1 MMKKSWLSLL
11 LCTLMVVSLFAGC
24 APAAEPTPAEAPA
37 ATEAPAAEATEAPA
51 TEAPAKDTYVI
62 AALMKQ
68 NADTFVQNI
77 SDAITGRAA
86 ELGSEVTLLMQ
97 DAEGDIN
104 TQLEQAEAMITQKV
118 DAIILNAVD
127 VEGSAPIVDMAIEAG
142 IPVIECNTLTNNA
155 DKATCYVGSDDVDAG
170 KIQADFLKTVL
181 PEDAKV
187 CYMMG
192 PIGVSPQIYRKEG
205 ITKNLFEG
213 SKIEVLQE
221 QTANWK
227 REEALALAENWL
239 TTYQD
244 LDAIICQNDD
254 MAMGAL
260 EAVEAA
266 GRKDQVI
273 VIGIDAITDALDAVK
288 AGRLDATVFQDAAGQ
303 GAGSLDVALECAK
316 TKTLDRDDMIIP
328 FVLVTKANVDQFM

>member
-1 MMKKSWLSLL
+1 MKRLFAI
-11 LCTLMVVSLFAGC
+11 LMVACLILGSFAV
-24 APAAEPTPAEAPA
+24 ASAET
-37 ATEAPAAEATEAPA
+37 
-51 TEAPAKDTYVI
+51 KTYKI

-68 NADTFVQNI
+68 NADTFVQKI
-77 SDAITGRAA
+77 SDAITARAT
-86 ELGSEVTLLMQ
+86 ELGAEVELLMQ

-104 TQLEQAEAMITQKV
+104 KQLEQAEAMKTMGV
-118 DAIILNAVD
+118 DAVILNAVD
-127 VEGSAPIVDMAIEAG
+127 VEGSAPIVDMFIDAG
-142 IPVIECNTLTNNA
+142 IPVIECNTLTNNS

-170 KIQADFLKTVL
+170 KIQAEFLKTVL

-192 PIGVSPQIYRKEG
+192 PIGVSPQIYRKQG
-205 ITKNLFEG
+205 IEENLFNG

-227 REEALALAENWL
+227 RAEALALAENWL

-266 GRKDQVI
+266 GRKDKVI
-273 VIGIDAITDALDAVK
+273 VIGIDAIEDAKQAVK
-288 AGRLDATVFQDAAGQ
+288 DGRLDCTVFQDAAGQ
-303 GAGSLDVALECAK
+303 GTTSVDVALECAK
-316 TKTLDRDDMIIP
+316 AGTIEHDDVMIP
-328 FVLVTKANVDQFM
+328 FVLVTKDNVDQFM

>member
-1 MMKKSWLSLL
+1 MKRLIAILMCALL
-11 LCTLMVVSLFAGC
+11 ILGSFAV
-24 APAAEPTPAEAPA
+24 ASAD
-37 ATEAPAAEATEAPA
+37 
-51 TEAPAKDTYVI
+51 AKTYKI
-62 AALMKQ
+62 AGLMKQ
-68 NADTFVQNI
+68 NADTFVQKI
-77 SDAITGRAA
+77 SDAMTARAA
-86 ELGSEVTLLMQ
+86 ELGAEVELLMQ

-104 TQLEQAEAMITQKV
+104 KQLEQAEAMKTLGV
-118 DAIILNAVD
+118 DAVILNAVD
-127 VEGSAPIVDMAIEAG
+127 VEGSAPIVDMFIDAG
-142 IPVIECNTLTNNA
+142 IPVIECNTLTNNS

-192 PIGVSPQIYRKEG
+192 PIGVSPQIYRKQG
-205 ITKNLFEG
+205 IEENLFNG

-227 REEALALAENWL
+227 RAEALALAENWL

-266 GRKDQVI
+266 GRKDKVV
-273 VIGIDAITDALDAVK
+273 VIGIDAIEDAKQAVK
-288 AGRLDATVFQDAAGQ
+288 DGRLDCTVFQDAAGQ
-303 GAGSLDVALECAK
+303 GAKSVDVALECAK
-316 TKTLDRDDMIIP
+316 AGTVEHDDVMIP
-328 FVLVTKANVDQFM
+328 FILVTTDNVDQFM

>member
-1 MMKKSWLSLL
+1 MKRLL
-11 LCTLMVVSLFAGC
+11 AILMCACLVLGSFAV
-24 APAAEPTPAEAPA
+24 ASAET
-37 ATEAPAAEATEAPA
+37 
-51 TEAPAKDTYVI
+51 KTYKI
-62 AALMKQ
+62 AGLMKQ
-68 NADTFVQNI
+68 NADTFVQKI
-77 SDAITGRAA
+77 SDAMIARAA
-86 ELGSEVTLLMQ
+86 ELGTEVELLMQ

-104 TQLEQAEAMITQKV
+104 KQLEQAEAMKTMGV
-118 DAIILNAVD
+118 DAVILNAVD
-127 VEGSAPIVDMAIEAG
+127 VEGSAPIVDMFIDAG

-192 PIGVSPQIYRKEG
+192 PIGVSPQIYRKQG
-205 ITKNLFEG
+205 IEENLFNG

-227 REEALALAENWL
+227 RAEALALAENWL
-239 TTYQD
+239 TTYQN

-266 GRKDQVI
+266 GRKEQVI
-273 VIGIDAITDALDAVK
+273 VIGIDAIADALQAVK
-288 AGRLDATVFQDAAGQ
+288 DGRLDCTVFQDAAGQ
-303 GAGSLDVALECAK
+303 GATSVDVALECAK
-316 TKTLDRDDMIIP
+316 AKTVKTDDVMIP
-328 FVLVTKANVDQFM
+328 FVLVTKDNVDQFM

>member
-1 MMKKSWLSLL
+1 MKKSWLSLL

>member
-1 MMKKSWLSLL
+1 MKKTWLSLL

-24 APAAEPTPAEAPA
+24 APAASEPTPTQAPA
-37 ATEAPAAEATEAPA
+37 AEAPAAEATEAPA
-51 TEAPAKDTYVI
+51 AEAPAKDTYVI

-77 SDAITGRAA
+77 SDAITARAA

-104 TQLEQAEAMITQKV
+104 NQLEQAEAMITQKV

-205 ITKNLFEG
+205 ITKYLFEG

-254 MAMGAL
+254 MALGAL

-266 GRKDQVI
+266 GRKDQII

-288 AGRLDATVFQDAAGQ
+288 SGRLDATVFQDAAGQ

-316 TKTLDRDDMIIP
+316 NGTLQRDDMIIP
-328 FVLVTKANVDQFM
+328 FLLVTTDNVDQFM

>member
-1 MMKKSWLSLL
+1 MVAILMCALL
-11 LCTLMVVSLFAGC
+11 ILGSFAVTAG
-24 APAAEPTPAEAPA
+24 AET
-37 ATEAPAAEATEAPA
+37 
-51 TEAPAKDTYVI
+51 KTYKI
-62 AALMKQ
+62 AGLMKQ
-68 NADTFVQNI
+68 NADTFVQKI
-77 SDAITGRAA
+77 SDAMVARAA
-86 ELGSEVTLLMQ
+86 ELGAEVELLMQ

-104 TQLEQAEAMITQKV
+104 KQLEQAEAMKTMGV
-118 DAIILNAVD
+118 DAVILNAVD
-127 VEGSAPIVDMAIEAG
+127 VEGSAPIVDMFIDAG
-142 IPVIECNTLTNNA
+142 IPVVECNTLTNNS

-170 KIQADFLKTVL
+170 KIQAEFLKTVL

-192 PIGVSPQIYRKEG
+192 PIGVSPQIYRKQG
-205 ITKNLFEG
+205 IEENLFNG

-227 REEALALAENWL
+227 RAEALALAENWR

-273 VIGIDAITDALDAVK
+273 VIGIDAIADALQAVK
-288 AGRLDATVFQDAAGQ
+288 DSRLDCTVFQDAAGQ
-303 GAGSLDVALECAK
+303 GATSVDVALECAK
-316 TKTLDRDDMIIP
+316 SGSVEHDDVMIP
-328 FVLVTKANVDQFM
+328 FVLVTKDNVDQFM

>member
-1 MMKKSWLSLL
+1 MKRKLIALVL
-11 LCTLMVVSLFAGC
+11 AMLMVLSSIAMTAV
-24 APAAEPTPAEAPA
+24 AET
-37 ATEAPAAEATEAPA
+37 
-51 TEAPAKDTYVI
+51 KTYKIV
-62 AALMKQ
+62 ALMKQ

-77 SDAITGRAA
+77 ADAIIARAG
-86 ELGSEVTLLMQ
+86 ELGSEVELNMQ

-104 TQLEQAEAMITQKV
+104 KQLEQAETALAAGC
-118 DAIILNAVD
+118 DAVILNAVD
-127 VEGSAPIVDMAIEAG
+127 VEGSAPIVDMFMEKG
-142 IPVIECNTLTNNA
+142 IPVIECNTLTNNSES
-155 DKATCYVGSDDVDAG
+155 ATCYVGSDDVDAG
-170 KIQADFLKTVL
+170 RIQAEFLKPL
-181 PEDAKV
+181 LKEDAKV

-205 ITKNLFEG
+205 IEKHLFNG

-227 REEALALAENWL
+227 RAEAMALAENWL
-239 TTYQD
+239 TAYQD

-266 GRKDQVI
+266 GRKDEVI
-273 VIGIDAITDALDAVK
+273 VIGIDAITDALQALKD
-288 AGRLDATVFQDAAGQ
+288 GRLDCTVFQDAAGQ

-316 TKTLDRDDMIIP
+316 AGTTEHEDVMIP
-328 FVLVTKANVDQFM
+328 FVLITKDNVDQFMK

>member
-1 MMKKSWLSLL
+1 MKRLL
-11 LCTLMVVSLFAGC
+11 AILMCACLVLGSFAV
-24 APAAEPTPAEAPA
+24 ASAET
-37 ATEAPAAEATEAPA
+37 
-51 TEAPAKDTYVI
+51 KTYKI
-62 AALMKQ
+62 AGLMKQ
-68 NADTFVQNI
+68 NADTFVQKI
-77 SDAITGRAA
+77 SDAMIARAA
-86 ELGSEVTLLMQ
+86 ELGTEVELLMQ

-104 TQLEQAEAMITQKV
+104 KQLEQAEAMKTMGV
-118 DAIILNAVD
+118 DAVILNAVD
-127 VEGSAPIVDMAIEAG
+127 VEGSAPIVDMFIDAG

-192 PIGVSPQIYRKEG
+192 PIGVSPQIYRKQG
-205 ITKNLFEG
+205 IEENLFNG

-227 REEALALAENWL
+227 RAEALALAENWL

-266 GRKDQVI
+266 GRKEQVI
-273 VIGIDAITDALDAVK
+273 VIGIDAIADALQAVK
-288 AGRLDATVFQDAAGQ
+288 DGRLDCTVFQDAAGQ
-303 GAGSLDVALECAK
+303 GATSVDVALECAK
-316 TKTLDRDDMIIP
+316 AKTVKTDDVMIP
-328 FVLVTKANVDQFM
+328 FVLVTKDNVDQFM